1 MVFLIRDRHEHKR
14 QDINSRI
21 LALFTRSYHD
31 MNLQDYQVAALL
43 RVQYLSGS
51 REKLTSVIHQ
61 FTTSQISLKTC
72 VLFVG

>member
-21 LALFTRSYHD
+21 LALYTRSYHD

-51 REKLTSVIHQ
+51 RKKLT
-61 FTTSQISLKTC
+61 
-72 VLFVG
+72 